1 MINSRRVSVSAV
13 IGAMGIVYGDIGTS
27 PLYAMQSALDAA
39 GNFDAEVVLGVLS
52 LIFWSLAISVT
63 LKYLTVIMRADNEG
77 EGGILALFA
86 LAQRRLITGS
96 TWGKVAVGLA
106 LAGTAFF
113 FCDALIT
120 PAISVLSAVEGLE
133 VLNAGFK
140 SWVIPVTIAVI
151 AVLFAYQRHGTAKVA
166 SLFGPIMLV
175 WFVVIAV
182 IGAIPI
188 SRNPQVLAALNP
200 YCGLGLLVH
209 RPQVALAIIGAV
221 FLAIT
226 GGEALYADMGHFGK
240 RPVRIA
246 WFALVGPALVI
257 NYFGQGA
264 LLLELGKPVDHPL
277 YYLVPA
283 TVLPWLVT
291 LAAAA
296 TVIASQATIS
306 GAFSMARQAV
316 HLDLLPRLRVLQTS
330 ALEHGQI
337 YVPIVNWLVFP
348 AVIAFVVGFGSS
360 DALGGAYGA
369 AVVGTMVVTTILGAF
384 VAATQWNWP
393 KWQVAALF
401 GLMLVTDSAFV
412 AGNLT
417 KVPTG
422 GWIPLT
428 LGAALCLIFTT
439 WRSGRLELRAALAK
453 MAVPRSELAKLVA
466 GVHRVPGTGVFLA
479 SNANLVPSALIR
491 NVEIADTPRQDPVQR
506 LRIEEPLP
514 GVHWIT
520 ARFGFMETPDVAE
533 ALKACR
539 ARGLRVFTEDSSFF
553 VGRHVVRARP
563 LPWRLPKDLKR
574 FKAFTL
580 GKTVLMGRKTFES
593 IGRALPGRVN
603 LVLTRDRGWFAA
615 GAIVVHSVEQALEHG
630 GGCDELVVIGGAEV
644 YRLVLPIARRIYLTH
659 VQADVPGDTF
669 FPGFDPTQWA
679 DVECSMHP
687 ADEDHV
693 YPVTCV
699 TLERRNAPQAPRHH

>member
-1 MINSRRVSVSAV
+1 MNNPRRVSVSAA
-13 IGAMGIVYGDIGTS
+13 IGATGIVYGDIGTS
-27 PLYAMQSALDAA
+27 PLYAMQQSVGAA
-39 GNFDAEVVLGVLS
+39 GTFNTEAVLGVLS
-52 LIFWSLAISVT
+52 LIFWSLTISVT

-96 TWGKVAVGLA
+96 TWAKVAVGLA

-133 VLNAGFK
+133 VLNPGFK
-140 SWVIPVTIAVI
+140 SAVIPVTIAVI
-151 AVLFAYQRHGTAKVA
+151 TVLFWFEHRGTAIVA
-166 SLFGPIMLV
+166 RLFGPIMVV

-182 IGAIPI
+182 IGAIPL

-200 YCGLGLLVH
+200 YLGISLLVH

-264 LLLELGKPVDHPL
+264 LLLQLGKPVDHPL

-283 TVLPWLVT
+283 TVLPWLVI
-291 LAAAA
+291 LATAA

-306 GAFSMARQAV
+306 GAFSIARQAV

-393 KWQVAALF
+393 KWQVAGVF
-401 GLMLVTDSAFV
+401 GLLLVTDSAFV

-428 LGAALCLIFTT
+428 LGAALYLIFMT
-439 WRSGRLELRAALAK
+439 WRSGRLELRAALLK
-453 MAVPRSELAKLVA
+453 LAVPRSELPKLIA

-491 NVEIADTPRQDPVQR
+491 NIEHNSVVHQRLIILNVEIADIPRQDPVRR
-506 LRIEEPLP
+506 LRIEEPVP
-514 GVHWIT
+514 GVHFIT
-520 ARFGFMETPDVAE
+520 ARFGFMEAPDVAE

-563 LPWRLPKDLKR
+563 LPGVRGIQRRLFARMQQYSTQAAEFFRMP
-574 FKAFTL
+574 F
-580 GKTVLMGRKTFES
+580 
-593 IGRALPGRVN
+593 
-603 LVLTRDRGWFAA
+603 RD
-615 GAIVVHSVEQALEHG
+615 
-630 GGCDELVVIGGAEV
+630 VVILNTA
-644 YRLVLPIARRIYLTH
+644 
-659 VQADVPGDTF
+659 
-669 FPGFDPTQWA
+669 
-679 DVECSMHP
+679 VEI
-687 ADEDHV
+687 
-693 YPVTCV
+693 
-699 TLERRNAPQAPRHH
+699 

>member
-1 MINSRRVSVSAV
+1 MNQARPLKLAAV
-13 IGAMGIVYGDIGTS
+13 VAATGIVYGDIGTS
-27 PLYAMQSALDAA
+27 PLYTMDAA
-39 GNFDAEVVLGVLS
+39 LGAAGTFDAEAVLGVLS
-52 LIFWSLAISVT
+52 LIFWALTISVSQ
-63 LKYLTVIMRADNEG
+63 KYLTVIMRADNQG

-96 TWGKVAVGLA
+96 TWAKVAVGLA

-133 VLNAGFK
+133 VLNPGLK

-151 AVLFAYQRHGTAKVA
+151 AVLFAYQHRGTATVA
-166 SLFGPIMLV
+166 ALFGPIMVV

-182 IGAIPI
+182 IGAVPI
-188 SRNPQVLAALNP
+188 ARNPQVLAALSP
-200 YCGLGLLVH
+200 WHGLTLLFH

-264 LLLELGKPVDHPL
+264 LLLELGRSIEHPL
-277 YYLVPA
+277 YHMVPA
-283 TVLPWLVT
+283 AVLPWLVI
-291 LAAAA
+291 LATAA

-306 GAFSMARQAV
+306 GAFSMASQAV

-330 ALEHGQI
+330 ALEQGQI

-348 AVIAFVVGFGSS
+348 AVILFVVGFGSS

-369 AVVGTMVVTTILGAF
+369 AVVGTMAVTTVLGAF

-393 KWQVAALF
+393 KWQVAGIF
-401 GLMLVTDSAFV
+401 GLIMVTDLAFV
-412 AGNLT
+412 AGNMT
-417 KVPTG
+417 KVPQG

-428 LGAALCLIFTT
+428 LGAILYFIFMT

-453 MAVPRSELAKLVA
+453 LAVPRTDLAKLVA
-466 GVHRVPGTGVFLA
+466 GVQRVPGTGVFLA
-479 SNANLVPSALIR
+479 SNSTLVPSALIR
-491 NVEIADTPRQDPVQR
+491 NIEHNGVVHQRVIILNVEIADTPRQDPAGR
-506 LRIEEPLP
+506 LNIQEPVP
-514 GVHWIT
+514 GVYYIT

-539 ARGLRVFTEDSSFF
+539 TRGLRVFTEDSSFF

-563 LPWRLPKDLKR
+563 LPGVRGLQRRLFARMQQYSTQAAEFFRMP
-574 FKAFTL
+574 F
-580 GKTVLMGRKTFES
+580 
-593 IGRALPGRVN
+593 
-603 LVLTRDRGWFAA
+603 RD
-615 GAIVVHSVEQALEHG
+615 
-630 GGCDELVVIGGAEV
+630 VVILNTA
-644 YRLVLPIARRIYLTH
+644 
-659 VQADVPGDTF
+659 
-669 FPGFDPTQWA
+669 
-679 DVECSMHP
+679 VEI
-687 ADEDHV
+687 
-693 YPVTCV
+693 
-699 TLERRNAPQAPRHH
+699 